1 MNHYYY
7 FFLLFHYY
15 LAVHLC
21 DALQS
26 GGLLFDFNDNTH
38 DQSSIKEYCETFIT
52 YNQVVALLSRNTCA
66 SIENSKKNKNKNDR
80 IGRQIDAGNF
90 DIKALQT
97 TVNDH
102 RTMIEYLFNNTINE
116 TVLAKALYDHSRKAP
131 SFTTITATAAPG
143 VTTTAITT
151 SAIKATAA
159 VTTTAGDTPAS
170 DTATTNINT
179 SNSTAGAGK
188 TTTFRIVVG
197 DLMSTQGTAY
207 IDGQNVHRRIRSTS
221 RLGYCPQENC
231 GMEFLTVQDSLYL
244 LAPIRGIRWSR
255 IEKIVSRMS
264 SLFLLEPFL
273 NNYIHQLNGETKRS
287 LHAARVLIGPPLVTT
302 LDEPTTG
309 VDLDARQ

>member
-52 YNQVVALLSRNTCA
+52 YNQVVTLLSRNTCA

-131 SFTTITATAAPG
+131 SFTSWRDLIDIFCIG
-143 VTTTAITT
+143 LVLIML
-151 SAIKATAA
+151 
-159 VTTTAGDTPAS
+159 
-170 DTATTNINT
+170 
-179 SNSTAGAGK
+179 GAGK

-287 LHAARVLIGPPLVTT
+287 LHAALALIGPPLVAT